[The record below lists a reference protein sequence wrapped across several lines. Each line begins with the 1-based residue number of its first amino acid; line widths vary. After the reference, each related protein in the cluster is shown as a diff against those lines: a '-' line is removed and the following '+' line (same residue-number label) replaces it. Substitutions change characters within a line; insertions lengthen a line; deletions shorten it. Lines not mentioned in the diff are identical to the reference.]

1 MALINGTNL
10 TIKVGGVALLKATT
24 ASLELSVDLP
34 DATTKDSAGWSEFFA
49 GVRSFTLSSDGLVDY
64 AMGSQV
70 ETDELVTM
78 LINRATVAVTFST
91 ATAGLVGHD
100 GTNFYTVEPTLG
112 YRQFTLSGTTMTF
125 VGNVTVT
132 GANYSYLSGRV
143 NHIGIYAQ
151 SAASPNFR
159 FASHA
164 GVLDVNRQCGASA
177 TQGFCTKSAFYNSSN
192 NEIYLRNFL

>member
-49 GVRSFTLSSDGLVDY
+49 GVRSWTLSSDGLVDY
-64 AMGSQV
+64 ATDAKV

-91 ATAGLVGHD
+91 ATSGDML
-100 GTNFYTVEPTLG
+100 
-112 YRQFTLSGTTMTF
+112 LSG
-125 VGNVTVT
+125 NAYVTSISQTADMESPAGFSVSFQGT
-132 GANYSYLSGRV
+132 GALT
-143 NHIGIYAQ
+143 Q
-151 SAASPNFR
+151 STVA
-159 FASHA
+159 
-164 GVLDVNRQCGASA
+164 
-177 TQGFCTKSAFYNSSN
+177 
-192 NEIYLRNFL
+192 